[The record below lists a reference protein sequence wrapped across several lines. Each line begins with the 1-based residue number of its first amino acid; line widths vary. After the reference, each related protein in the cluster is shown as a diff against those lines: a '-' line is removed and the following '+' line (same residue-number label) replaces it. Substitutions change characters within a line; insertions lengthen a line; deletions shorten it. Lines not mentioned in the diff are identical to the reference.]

1 MISPNFDENMDFP
14 LSPIPFPWSPQLVP
28 QLEDVNIAP
37 IDNGGLD
44 NLCLQNNGV
53 SPNMSQ
59 PNYGPNGEGNSFGN
73 QIPDPTSV
81 IQNPAELPYNVM
93 QEMIDFLIPLEANG
107 EGETSKEKSKRK
119 PRNTSKK
126 QEQGAEDARSN
137 CKRKRQV
144 RQEPR
149 TFGETSSIYR
159 GVSRYTCRYEAFLWD
174 NSDQGQKSRTV
185 YIGGYD
191 DEESAARAYDIAA
204 LKLWGEAAPLNFPI
218 SNYEKELEEMKSY
231 SKSEYLHHLRRK
243 SKGFS
248 KGASNYRGV
257 SRNSDFKKWQ
267 ARIGKGKEMK
277 GIYLGTFDT
286 EEEAARAYDVAAIRL
301 KGANAITNFDI
312 FEYDLMNI
320 LQSSKLPIGK
330 GASKLLM
337 KSSMED
343 VIRRKKNLIGKTSF
357 TCFEDDDCSA
367 NPEIA
372 QGFNSFGN
380 DTNIDFNGI
389 QAMETVGFPMDLSG
403 MDNNSQHQNSNF
415 FPVINGCQNPVEFQG
430 NSSGIFNGGISF
442 PGNGDVETD
451 DFQTNFDNFQ
461 SLLGL
466 EGQEC
471 FNMNQIEDV
480 VANQDPNNFQTN
492 PIPVNPSSGCYNGDV
507 SWNGVLQDVPSSLEI
522 ENNANGGC
530 HGSDKISDNRAAM
543 VENPVQENGVNLCE
557 DSEMDNLSRC
567 FELLNE
573 LGPLCL

>member
-301 KGANAITNFDI
+301 K
-312 FEYDLMNI
+312 
-320 LQSSKLPIGK
+320 
-330 GASKLLM
+330 
-337 KSSMED
+337 
-343 VIRRKKNLIGKTSF
+343 
-357 TCFEDDDCSA
+357 DDDCSA

>member
-28 QLEDVNIAP
+28 SLEDVNIAP

-53 SPNMSQ
+53 SPNLSQ

-81 IQNPAELPYNVM
+81 VQNPAELPYNVM
-93 QEMIDFLIPLEANG
+93 QEMMDSLIPLEANG

-126 QEQGAEDARSN
+126 QEQGAEDAR
-137 CKRKRQV
+137 
-144 RQEPR
+144 
-149 TFGETSSIYR
+149 
-159 GVSRYTCRYEAFLWD
+159 YTCRYEAFLWD
-174 NSDQGQKSRTV
+174 NSDQGQKSRT
-185 YIGGYD
+185 GGYD

-231 SKSEYLHHLRRK
+231 SKSEYLHYLR
-243 SKGFS
+243 
-248 KGASNYRGV
+248 
-257 SRNSDFKKWQ
+257 RNSDFKKWQ

-312 FEYDLMNI
+312 FEYDLVNI

-343 VIRRKKNLIGKTSF
+343 VIRKKKNLIGKTSF
-357 TCFEDDDCSA
+357 ACFEDIDGSA

-380 DTNIDFNGI
+380 DMNIDLNGI
-389 QAMETVGFPMDLSG
+389 QAMEPVGFPMDLLG
-403 MDNNSQHQNSNF
+403 MDNNSQHQNSSF

-430 NSSGIFNGGISF
+430 NSSGIFHGGISF

-466 EGQEC
+466 EGQDC
-471 FNMNQIEDV
+471 FNMNQIEDI

-530 HGSDKISDNRAAM
+530 HGSDKFSDNGAAM